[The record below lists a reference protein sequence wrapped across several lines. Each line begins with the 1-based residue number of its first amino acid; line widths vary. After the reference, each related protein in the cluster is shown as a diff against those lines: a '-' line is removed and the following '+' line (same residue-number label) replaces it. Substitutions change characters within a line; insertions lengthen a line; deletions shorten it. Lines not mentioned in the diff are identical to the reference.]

1 MLHFGVGT
9 GATLTDTMDQN
20 KTGLPPNPTISQ
32 TAEFFAVDE
41 KTIRRWI
48 AQGRLTAY
56 RVGPRLIRINRES
69 ITKLCKPIGGAA

>member
-1 MLHFGVGT
+1 MN
-9 GATLTDTMDQN
+9 QN

-32 TAEFFAVDE
+32 TAEFFGVDE

-56 RVGPRLIRINRES
+56 RVGPRLIRIDRES
-69 ITKLCKPIGGAA
+69 IAKLCKPIGCVA